1 MTTDQHVTD
10 QHVPDNERYKH
21 RYRHEGPQKH
31 IVVFILSIAL
41 TLIAFAAVAA
51 GDVNPTFAVIL
62 LLVMAVIQVI
72 VQMGFWMHLKDK
84 GHLLPIIFMLGGFII
99 AGTCVIMSLYWVWW
113 N

>member
-1 MTTDQHVTD
+1 MTTDQHVPEND
-10 QHVPDNERYKH
+10 GYKH
-21 RYRHEGPQKH
+21 RHRHEGPQRH
-31 IVVFILSIAL
+31 IVVFILSIVL

-51 GDVNPTFAVIL
+51 GGVNATFAVIL

-84 GHLLPIIFMLGGFII
+84 GHLIPIIFMLGGFFT
-99 AGTCVIMSLYWVWW
+99 AGTCIVMSLYWVWW